1 MRKYYDTTIEKTL
14 HCNRKSLEEM
24 IRCCV
29 GNRKNLEPE
38 KNFDRG
44 KNFFCGQE
52 LSKKKNSSEELTK
65 EKILTRPLFT

>member
-1 MRKYYDTTIEKTL
+1 MRKYYTIEKTL

-29 GNRKNLEPE
+29 GNRKNPEPE

-44 KNFFCGQE
+44 KNFLAKKNFLSGQE
-52 LSKKKNSSEELTK
+52 FSKKIARKS
-65 EKILTRPLFT
+65 

>member
-1 MRKYYDTTIEKTL
+1 MIKYYDTTIEKTL

-52 LSKKKNSSEELTK
+52 L
-65 EKILTRPLFT
+65 